1 MMPSLIRFTIC
12 LAICLFCLCRVW
24 AQATAFTYQ
33 AKLNDGANPASGNY
47 DIQFKLFDTPT
58 VGTGV
63 QQGSTITNASV
74 AITGGIFS
82 VQLDFGL
89 PAYSGPPRYL
99 ELGVRPAGSPNAYTI
114 LGPRSPVSST
124 PYSVRSLNSSVADTL
139 SSACVGC
146 VTEAQ
151 IGSLPANSG
160 NYIQNS
166 TSVQGSS
173 NFNIT
178 GTGAATF
185 FDAFEYKIGGARIL
199 SSGGSGNT
207 IAGLGSGPSN
217 LGSDNSIFGRNAAF
231 SNFSGSFN
239 SFFGTNASTQNTS
252 GDNNSFFGYFV
263 APSNTTGSYNSFFGR
278 LTGQG
283 NISGSHNTLIGDHS
297 NVELSNLTYAT
308 AIGSDSVVSNSNS
321 VVLGRGLDTVRIPGK
336 LNLTGRLD
344 VGGVIDVAEQINL
357 SGNRV
362 LATPIASNTF
372 VGPGTGTNYAS
383 GGFNTYVGTSA
394 GFNTTT
400 GTSNSFFGMGS
411 GLANTTGTFNTL
423 VGRNADVT
431 SGNLTHAT
439 AIGAESIATQSN
451 SIYLGR
457 PGGEDAVRIPGAV
470 AIDGTLVVGTLGS
483 AGSTSVCL
491 NAANRVSP
499 CSSSLRYKTSVH
511 SFSRGLDIVR
521 RLRPITFDWKDGGAR
536 DVGFGAEEVNEVEP
550 LLTTRND
557 KGEIEGVKYA
567 QITTVLVNAVK
578 EQQAVIES
586 QQRTNESQTRQIAE
600 QRELLRLQQ
609 QQLDALK
616 KEVRRRRR

>member
-1 MMPSLIRFTIC
+1 VAYFLFSLISGC
-12 LAICLFCLCRVW
+12 LHIAV
-24 AQATAFTYQ
+24 
-33 AKLNDGANPASGNY
+33 
-47 DIQFKLFDTPT
+47 
-58 VGTGV
+58 
-63 QQGSTITNASV
+63 
-74 AITGGIFS
+74 
-82 VQLDFGL
+82 
-89 PAYSGPPRYL
+89 PPRYL

-308 AIGSDSVVSNSNS
+308 AIGSDSVVSHSNS
-321 VVLGRGLDTVRIPGK
+321 VVLGRSLDTVRIPGK

-470 AIDGTLVVGTLGS
+470 AIDGTLVVGH
-483 AGSTSVCL
+483 AW
-491 NAANRVSP
+491 VSRKYFGLFECCESYLALLVFP
-499 CSSSLRYKTSVH
+499 PLQNIGP

-521 RLRPITFDWKDGGAR
+521 RLRPITFDWKDGGMR
-536 DVGFGAEEVNEVEP
+536 DVGLGAEEVNEVEP

-557 KGEIEGVKYA
+557 KARSKA
-567 QITTVLVNAVK
+567 
-578 EQQAVIES
+578 
-586 QQRTNESQTRQIAE
+586 
-600 QRELLRLQQ
+600 
-609 QQLDALK
+609 
-616 KEVRRRRR
+616 